1 MEDVKHALY
10 SYPKLAEL
18 WKKKPQWTHVNVS
31 SAGNFVDL
39 IGNVFVENREPA
51 LFAIVVWALWTR
63 RNNLRTGKKVDL
75 LFHLLQRARERVEVF
90 SWHNIVPEAPVGRQP
105 ARWQPLGPGLYKVNV
120 DGALYNADNTAG
132 LGVVIRNEQG
142 QVMGSRSERL
152 PLPSLVIEVEALAA
166 QRGLELAVEI
176 GFKNI
181 VLESDS
187 RILITTL

>member
-1 MEDVKHALY
+1 ME
-10 SYPKLAEL
+10 
-18 WKKKPQWTHVNVS
+18 KKCLHGLTNVS

-51 LFAIVVWALWTR
+51 LFATVVWALWTR
-63 RNNLRTGKKVDL
+63 RNLRMGKKVDL

-90 SWHNIVPEAPVGRQP
+90 SWHNIVPVAPVGRQP

-120 DGALYNADNTAG
+120 DGALFNADNTAG

-142 QVMGSRSERL
+142 QVMVSLSERL
-152 PLPSLVIEVEALAA
+152 PLPSSVIEVEALAA
-166 QRGLELAVEI
+166 QQGLELAVET

>member
-1 MEDVKHALY
+1 M
-10 SYPKLAEL
+10 
-18 WKKKPQWTHVNVS
+18 
-31 SAGNFVDL
+31 
-39 IGNVFVENREPA
+39 
-51 LFAIVVWALWTR
+51 
-63 RNNLRTGKKVDL
+63 
-75 LFHLLQRARERVEVF
+75 EVF
-90 SWHNIVPEAPVGRQP
+90 SWHNIVPVAPVGRQP

-120 DGALYNADNTAG
+120 DGALFNADNTAG

-142 QVMGSRSERL
+142 QVMVSLSEHL

-176 GFKNI
+176 RFKNI